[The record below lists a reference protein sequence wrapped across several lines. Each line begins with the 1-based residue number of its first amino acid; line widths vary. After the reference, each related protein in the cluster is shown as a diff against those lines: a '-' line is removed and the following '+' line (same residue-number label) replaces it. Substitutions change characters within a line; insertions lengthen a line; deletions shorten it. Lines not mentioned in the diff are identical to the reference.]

1 MELILQE
8 STCRS
13 TRDLS
18 NGIKERTRDSEA
30 IDVVALCINSS
41 LYEIRIRFFGL
52 IYIDE
57 ILNVHR
63 SIVEFAKKN
72 GYRIHSSRIE
82 SPSMLEL
89 VYSLKGDSP

>member
-1 MELILQE
+1 MELVLQE

-13 TRDLS
+13 TRDPS
-18 NGIKERTRDSEA
+18 EKIKERTRGSEA
-30 IDVVALCINSS
+30 IDVVTLCINSS

-57 ILNVHR
+57 VMNIHR
-63 SIVEFAKKN
+63 SIVEFAKEN
-72 GYRIHSSRIE
+72 GYKIHSSRIE

-89 VYSLKGDSP
+89 VYSLKGDSS